1 LPGPRRGGSRKE
13 GFSEWHVQKIPT
25 LKGDI
30 DAAGYIK
37 AGPALPPYTEMSEE
51 RAMAAAACGHRD
63 RELQR
68 KYPHLTARETAQVT
82 V

>member
-1 LPGPRRGGSRKE
+1 
-13 GFSEWHVQKIPT
+13 
-25 LKGDI
+25 
-30 DAAGYIK
+30 
-37 AGPALPPYTEMSEE
+37 MSEE